1 MLDCAFQTYKEA
13 RKRNENRKF
22 DNINSKNFIYIIQ
35 VPIGSEVGHGT
46 PDQGDPR
53 IEPRWMGVYFV
64 NPFYVFSYT

>member
-53 IEPRWMGVYFV
+53 WIRVYFV
-64 NPFYVFSYT
+64 NQFYVFSYT